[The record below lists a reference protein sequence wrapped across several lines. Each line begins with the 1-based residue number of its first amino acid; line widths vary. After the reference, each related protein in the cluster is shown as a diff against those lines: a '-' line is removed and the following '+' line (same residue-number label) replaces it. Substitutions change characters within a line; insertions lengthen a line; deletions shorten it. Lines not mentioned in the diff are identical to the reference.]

1 MFIRQSRPIRCAMF
15 SLVLTGVALLGLPA
29 KAQAPANAD
38 AATGNQETVT
48 TIRSTTRL
56 VQVSVVVMD
65 KKGEPITG
73 LKMEDFAIFDE
84 SKPQEIAFF
93 NAGVAAPEQ
102 APPVLPANVFTN
114 RLDLKGQ
121 DQAAVTVVL
130 FDLLNTAFQD
140 QSQVRR
146 QVIGFLKSLK
156 PQDHVAIY
164 GLTTQLLLLHEF
176 TQDASALV
184 EAVNKLNLRTSAAYD
199 VSNPEYVHVSALDGA
214 PGWQQ
219 FEAAL
224 NKENQH
230 VADESDQDRYRTTS
244 EALQMIANHVA
255 AVPGRKNL
263 VWIAGSFPLAIFAN
277 GVGDPARVTSTP
289 EQASATARALN
300 RANLAVYPL
309 DSSGVAP
316 TPTMD
321 SSERGNPTT
330 LQCADCIN
338 KAPMSSSAMFDRQ
351 VSRDGERM
359 IAESTGGQAFY
370 GNNDIGPAMKKVFDD
385 GRWAYTIGFYP
396 NHEKWDGKYRKL
408 KVEVKGAGKLRYRA
422 GYFADGPQA
431 GGDEVTAKEAIQEA
445 GTSPLEAT
453 RLGMIV
459 SAKVPPAPS
468 RAVEFHVGV
477 DPKQLMLRRVEEKE
491 KGAVD
496 LYFVQRNA
504 KGETLAAESQRIGLD
519 LPQKQY
525 EYLSKVGLVFGR
537 HVTINAEAVELRVV
551 VRDAGSGALGSVS
564 VPVTA
569 VLANSGNA
577 GSTKTESPK

>member
-1 MFIRQSRPIRCAMF
+1 MPIGRCGSVRRAML
-15 SLVLTGVALLGLPA
+15 SLPLLWTILFTLLL
-29 KAQAPANAD
+29 KAQAPPNAD
-38 AATGNQETVT
+38 AAGNQDAVT

-56 VQVSVVVMD
+56 VQVSVVVLD

-73 LKMEDFAIFDE
+73 LKKEDFAIFDE
-84 SKPQEIAFF
+84 SKPQEISFF
-93 NAGVAAPEQ
+93 NAGVVAPAQ
-102 APPVLPANVFTN
+102 TSPILPPNVFTN

-121 DQAAVTVVL
+121 DQGAVTVVL

-156 PQDHVAIY
+156 PQDHVAVY

-176 TQDASALV
+176 TQDSAALV
-184 EAVNKLNLRTSAAYD
+184 AAVNQLNLRTSAAYD
-199 VSNPEYVHVSALDGA
+199 ASNPATVHVSALEGD
-214 PGWQQ
+214 PGWAQ

-230 VADESDQDRYRTTS
+230 VADESDLDRYRTTS
-244 EALQMIANHVA
+244 EALQMISNHVA

-277 GVGDPARVTSTP
+277 GVGDPARVTATP

-300 RANLAVYPL
+300 RANLAIYPL
-309 DSSGVAP
+309 DSSGVAT

-321 SSERGNPTT
+321 PSERGNPSTR
-330 LQCADCIN
+330 QCADCIN
-338 KAPMSSSAMFDRQ
+338 KAPMASSAMFDRQ
-351 VSRDGERM
+351 ISRDGERM

-408 KVEVKGAGKLRYRA
+408 KVEVKGAAKLRYRA

-431 GGDEVTAKEAIQEA
+431 GGAEASAREAIQEA

-453 RLGMIV
+453 SLGMIV
-459 SAKVPPAPS
+459 SAKVSAAAA
-468 RAVEFHVGV
+468 RIVEFHVGV
-477 DPKQLMLRRVEEKE
+477 DPKQLMLQKVADNQ

-496 LYFVQRNA
+496 LYFVQRSA

-525 EYLSKVGLVFGR
+525 EYLSKAGLVFGR
-537 HVTINAEAVELRVV
+537 HVTLKPEAVQLRVV
-551 VRDAGSGALGSVS
+551 VRDAGSEALGSVD
-564 VPVTA
+564 VPVSA
-569 VLANSGNA
+569 LFA
-577 GSTKTESPK
+577 GSANGGAAKTESPK

>member
-1 MFIRQSRPIRCAMF
+1 MRKGRALFYFALS
-15 SLVLTGVALLGLPA
+15 SVLLLGLSA
-29 KAQAPANAD
+29 KAQAPSQAD
-38 AATGNQETVT
+38 AAGGNQDTVT
-48 TIRSTTRL
+48 TIRTTTRL

-73 LKMEDFAIFDE
+73 LKKEDFAILDE
-84 SKPQEIAFF
+84 GKAQEIAFF
-93 NAGVAAPEQ
+93 NAGVVAPAQ
-102 APPVLPANVFTN
+102 TPPMLPPNVFTN

-130 FDLLNTAFQD
+130 FDLLNTSFQD

-184 EAVNKLNLRTSAAYD
+184 EAVNKLNLRTAAAYD
-199 VSNPEYVHVSALDGA
+199 ASNPESVHVSALDGA

-230 VADESDQDRYRTTS
+230 VADESDLDRYRTTS

-277 GVGDPARVTSTP
+277 GVGDPARVTATP

-321 SSERGNPTT
+321 PSERGTPST

-338 KAPMSSSAMFDRQ
+338 KAPMASSAMFDRQ

-422 GYFADGPQA
+422 GYFADAPQA
-431 GGDEVTAKEAIQEA
+431 GGDEASVKEEIQEA
-445 GTSPLEAT
+445 GTSPLDAT
-453 RLGMIV
+453 SLGMIV
-459 SAKVPPAPS
+459 SAKVAPAPS
-468 RAVEFHVGV
+468 RTVEFHVGV
-477 DPKQLMLRRVEEKE
+477 DPKQLMLQKVAEKE

-525 EYLSKVGLVFGR
+525 EYLSKAGLVFGR
-537 HVTINAEAVELRVV
+537 HVTIKPDTSELRVV
-551 VRDAGSGALGSVS
+551 VRDAGSEALGSVS
-564 VPVTA
+564 VPVSA
-569 VLANSGNA
+569 LRIGIDGAD
-577 GSTKTESPK
+577 KTETP